1 MIIVGLTGSIGM
13 GKSTVAAMFAKLG
26 AATWN
31 ADDAVHRLYAKSGAA
46 VSPMREAFPDAV
58 VNGSVDRDRLGALV
72 LNDRE
77 ALRKLEAIVHP
88 LVAADRI
95 GFIEAAKAAGAAVA
109 LMDIPLLFE
118 TGQEKSFDAIVV
130 VSASEDAQRA
140 RVLARPGMTAEKLDA
155 ILKRQLPDAEKR
167 ARADYVIPTDVS
179 LAETEAA
186 VKTVYDQI
194 VKRGKAGKPDAG

>member
-1 MIIVGLTGSIGM
+1 MIIAGLTGSIGM
-13 GKSTVAAMFAKLG
+13 GKSTAAAMFAKLG

-31 ADDAVHRLYAKSGAA
+31 ADDAVHRLYAKGGAA
-46 VSPMREAFPDAV
+46 VGPMREAFPDAV

-95 GFIEAAKAAGAAVA
+95 GFIETAKAKGAAVA

-130 VSASEDAQRA
+130 VSASEDVQRA